1 MTKLRALVNMSH
13 GKMLLIGD
21 TFEENSKKNVDFFVK
36 KKFAEVVEEEI
47 ETEEVPED
55 EKTEEEPIEDA
66 EDFEDDFDDVDPFDE
81 TEIDKARSHDQLDEI
96 QKELGFDLPGRDK
109 LNLDQRKA
117 KIKAEL
123 SGDAK

>member
-36 KKFAEVVEEEI
+36 KKFAEVVEI

-55 EKTEEEPIEDA
+55 EKTEEEPIEDV
-66 EDFEDDFDDVDPFDE
+66 EDFEDDFDDTAEPFDE
-81 TEIDKARSHDQLDEI
+81 EEIDKARTHDQLDEI
-96 QKELGFDLPGRDK
+96 QKNLGFDLPGKDK

>member
-1 MTKLRALVNMSH
+1 MTKLKALVNMSH

-36 KKFAEVVEEEI
+36 KKFAEVVEI
-47 ETEEVPED
+47 EKEEVPED
-55 EKTEEEPIEDA
+55 ETTEVEPIEDA
-66 EDFEDDFDDVDPFDE
+66 EDFEDDFDDTAEPFDE
-81 TEIDKARSHDQLDEI
+81 SEIDKARTHDQLDEI
-96 QKELGFDLPGRDK
+96 QKNLGFDLPGKDK